1 MAKLIGAVKFIGKF
15 NDAVGMRSRRGKSF
29 VRSAA
34 TNVANPRSIGQCVQ
48 RMILATAGQS
58 IGYLKEICNN
68 SVEGKANGND
78 TLSYLR
84 SLWMRMLRV
93 SDINSSP
100 YNYAK
105 KGSGIFVINPYQLS
119 KGTLVVPAYSCD
131 GSQSKLVCTEI
142 NEAATKASELFP
154 SIAVGNQITIVGVAL
169 DDSELTPGGAYIP
182 VIKYC
187 RFAFKNDFEAPIDG
201 MTLKLNPDAIDL
213 NKAEGDWTKLE
224 FAHGGIDLGEF
235 VGNLDLAACAI
246 IVSNVSDKKRSTS
259 YLAVAN
265 NIMGLQF
272 PAVDAYP
279 TFGNVATP
287 IDVPSEV
294 YLDNST
300 TPSHAGFSTD
310 ITFPTNVN
318 GLGGKHITLLG
329 SATID
334 QVRFE
339 VFDQSQLYL
348 ANGVLTDGNDVF
360 NTYSVSNGVIT
371 FNAFATEGPNLMR
384 LYLITE

>member
-1 MAKLIGAVKFIGKF
+1 MAKLIGAVKFVGKF
-15 NDAVGMRSRRGKSF
+15 NDAVGIGSRRGKSF

-34 TNVANPRSIGQCVQ
+34 ASVANPRSLGQSIQ

-84 SLWMRMLRV
+84 SQWMRMLRV

-119 KGTLVVPAYSCD
+119 KGTLLAPAYSCD
-131 GSQSKLVCTEI
+131 GSQSTLVCAEI
-142 NEAATKASELFP
+142 NAAATKASELLP
-154 SIAVGNQITIVGVAL
+154 SIAVGNQITIVSVAL
-169 DDSELTPGGAYIP
+169 DDSELTPGDAYIP
-182 VIKYC
+182 VVKYC
-187 RFAFKNDFEAPIDG
+187 RFAFKNDFTAPLVDG
-201 MTLKLNPDAIDL
+201 TLNPDAIDM
-213 NKAEGDWTKLE
+213 NKAEGDWGKLI
-224 FAHGGIDLGEF
+224 FANGSIDLSEF
-235 VGNLDLAACAI
+235 VGNIDLAACAL
-246 IVSNVSDKKRSTS
+246 IVSNVAEKKRSTS
-259 YLAVAN
+259 YLALAN
-265 NIMGLQF
+265 NVLGLQF

-300 TPSHAGFSTD
+300 TPSTAGLSTD
-310 ITFPTNVN
+310 ITLPANVTTI
-318 GLGGKHITLLG
+318 GGKHVTLLG
-329 SATID
+329 SATIN
-334 QVRFE
+334 QLRF
-339 VFDQSQLYL
+339 DTGNPQPLYL
-348 ANGVLTDGNDVF
+348 SNGVLTDGDDSF
-360 NTYSVSNGVIT
+360 NTYNVSNGVIT
-371 FNAFATEGPNLMR
+371 FGVFSESGPDLTRIYLVTE
-384 LYLITE
+384 